1 MDVRS
6 YEVGQDETLK
16 NTRDIESGGNR
27 KENEG
32 KGVEVVWARDDKRG
46 SLRSKEGDGNDSTGE
61 NEERNT

>member
-6 YEVGQDETLK
+6 YEVGQDEKLN

-27 KENEG
+27 KANKG
-32 KGVEVVWARDDKRG
+32 KEVEVAWARDDKRG
-46 SLRSKEGDGNDSTGE
+46 ALRSKEGDGNDSTDE